1 MNNGP
6 LEQSSSTGDDPP
18 APGRPGLL
26 LEMLPNEVLAETIEY
41 LSNDDLLNLPYQV
54 LKNGLLKAEGLRR
67 FGQHRVWMDKKNLY
81 RLARISNHPIIR
93 QYVEELVFYLDK
105 PCEPDK
111 FHIRGH
117 DHVTRRRGWPSLEAK
132 YLAMK
137 KTSDDQ
143 QKLTEDGT
151 DIRILV
157 MAFTS
162 LPNAKTVTI
171 DNIDRLGRE
180 REELGAAL
188 FARQQIYRGEFAL
201 RGDHGTYL
209 LTLLIKA
216 LAASP
221 VKPDTLQV
229 ISEATPAITRP
240 DLRFFYNGG
249 RPRTAISLADL
260 LYTVPSSAY
269 PAAFGEMKKL
279 DLRDL
284 RRTQLEDNYSYCDG
298 NRQKLERLPGSS
310 TKSLERIVKSAVSI
324 SDLTIGHAKGIS
336 AISSECMLDIQ
347 LNSLLGSGGH
357 PHLRILELSDLVT
370 QQWHMV
376 GSLQACAPALTDLTL
391 GTIHLNQ
398 GTWARTFDN
407 LKGLFKL
414 ERLELG
420 KLSMSGADC
429 KDETGQDNI
438 HDVVGSD
445 DSDNTLGWLCD
456 TIETNQFRPGRNLS
470 ELYL

>member
-18 APGRPGLL
+18 APGRPRLL
-26 LEMLPNEVLAETIEY
+26 LEMLPSEVLAETIEY
-41 LSNDDLLNLPYQV
+41 LSNDDLLNLPYRV

-67 FGQHRVWMDKKNLY
+67 FRQHRVWMDKKDLY

-105 PCEPDK
+105 PREPDK
-111 FHIRGH
+111 FDLRGH
-117 DHVTRRRGWPSLEAK
+117 NRSL
-132 YLAMK
+132 YLAYK
-137 KTSDDQ
+137 KTSDDL

-162 LPNAKTVTI
+162 LPNANTVTI
-171 DNIDRLGRE
+171 DNIDRLLEE
-180 REELGAAL
+180 RYELGAAVSVED
-188 FARQQIYRGEFAL
+188 QIYHGEYKL
-201 RGDHGTYL
+201 DGDHGTYL
-209 LTLLIKA
+209 LTLLVKA

-221 VKPDTLQV
+221 VKPATLQV
-229 ISEATPAITRP
+229 ISAATPAITRP

-249 RPRTAISLADL
+249 GPRTAISLAGS

-284 RRTQLEDNYSYCDG
+284 RRTQLEDNHSYFG
-298 NRQKLERLPGSS
+298 SNGRELERVPGPF
-310 TKSLERIVKSAVSI
+310 TEPLERIVKSAVSI
-324 SDLTIGHAKGIS
+324 SDLTIGHTTKGIC
-336 AISSECMLDIQ
+336 AIRSEFMLDIQ
-347 LNSLLGSGGH
+347 LSSLLEPGGH
-357 PHLRILELSDLVT
+357 PHLRRLELADLVT

-420 KLSMSGADC
+420 KLDMSGADC
-429 KDETGQDNI
+429 KDETGQDKF

-445 DSDNTLGWLCD
+445 DSDNILGWLCG
-456 TIETNQFRPGRNLS
+456 TIENNPYRPGRNLS